1 MEEAISNFSTVF
13 TTRKCTIC
21 FHDVEHN
28 VTDGK
33 CLIRG
38 HVGVLPERCPR
49 DMSLQTFSE
58 QE

>member
-28 VTDGK
+28 VTDEK

-38 HVGVLPERCPR
+38 HMGVLPERCPR

-58 QE
+58 